1 MELYS
6 CSIITI
12 GDELITGYR
21 LDTNSKWLSNQ
32 LASLNVNAR
41 SIISIGDN
49 KRNIIDTLK
58 SQLKYGLDYIFITG
72 GLGPTQDDKTLDSMK
87 YFLKTEYFID
97 EEYKAFLNKKVKRDS
112 RYRKM
117 VENQSTKIKGV
128 EYFENL
134 KGTAQPFSFLS
145 SNTRLFVLPGVP
157 VEMKSIFS
165 NSILPIIKKKNE
177 GGLDYTINT
186 TGIGESL
193 LFDRIE
199 TIIRKYS
206 DCVKV
211 GFLPSKTGVTLR
223 LTSSLKYKTEIDK
236 VNREIVSKIGNYYLG
251 SDNISLEEYVTGLLK
266 KKKLTVSVAESCTGG
281 LISKLL
287 TDSPGSSTVFKGSVV
302 CYSNNIKNKNLNIAF
317 SDLEKYGAVSGE
329 IAQQMSTNISNI
341 METDIGVSATGISGP
356 SGGSKSK
363 PLGLVFISIQYLNK
377 VYTEKFIFSR
387 DRKNHREVTA
397 NTALN
402 MLRLIISDKWK
413 KK

>member
-21 LDTNSKWLSNQ
+21 LDTNSKWLSSQ
-32 LASLNVNAR
+32 LASLNVKVR

-112 RYRKM
+112 KYRKM

-177 GGLDYTINT
+177 GGVDYTINT

-211 GFLPSKTGVTLR
+211 SFLPSNTGVTLR

-236 VNREIVSKIGNYYLG
+236 VNREIVGKIGNYYLG
-251 SDNISLEEYVTGLLK
+251 SDNVSLEEYVAGLLK

-387 DRKNHREVTA
+387 DRKDHREVTA

>member
-32 LASLNVNAR
+32 LASLNVNVR

-112 RYRKM
+112 KYRKM

-236 VNREIVSKIGNYYLG
+236 VNREIVGKIGNYYLG
-251 SDNISLEEYVTGLLK
+251 SDNVSLEEYVTGLLK

-287 TDSPGSSTVFKGSVV
+287 TDSPGSSAVFKGSVV

-387 DRKNHREVTA
+387 DRENHREVTA

-402 MLRLIISDKWK
+402 MLRLIILDKWK

>member
-32 LASLNVNAR
+32 LASLNVNVR

-97 EEYKAFLNKKVKRDS
+97 EEYKAFLNKKVKRDN

-193 LFDRIE
+193 LFGRIE
-199 TIIRKYS
+199 AIIRKYS

-211 GFLPSKTGVTLR
+211 SFLPSKTGVTLR

-236 VNREIVSKIGNYYLG
+236 VRREIVGKIGNYYLG
-251 SDNISLEEYVTGLLK
+251 SDNVSLQEYVTGLLK

-317 SDLEKYGAVSGE
+317 SDLKKYGAVSSE

-356 SGGSKSK
+356 SGGSESK

>member
-32 LASLNVNAR
+32 LASLNVNVR

-112 RYRKM
+112 KYRKM

-177 GGLDYTINT
+177 GGVDYTINT

-236 VNREIVSKIGNYYLG
+236 VNREIVGKIGNYYLG
-251 SDNISLEEYVTGLLK
+251 SDNVSLEEYVTGLLK

-287 TDSPGSSTVFKGSVV
+287 TDSPGSSAVFKGSVV

-387 DRKNHREVTA
+387 DRENHREVTA

-402 MLRLIISDKWK
+402 MLRLIILDKWK